1 MIEKSASD
9 IAKTPLAMLIHH
21 KVTYGSQESYTRG
34 TNSPQA
40 PVVRAKIPSVFWKW
54 PSLWSFFPL
63 RLSFFCYSWKS
74 QCLGPHLP
82 KITSHYLPALSPTW
96 ILSAVVI
103 DLHSLQNFS
112 SCLHCLLCPPKNID
126 LSPAYPFPPGF
137 IAQPLQWAWALTKG
151 KIRGSH

>member
-1 MIEKSASD
+1 MDPRSHILEALTALRPQWLGLRYPVFFESGQAS
-9 IAKTPLAMLIHH
+9 
-21 KVTYGSQESYTRG
+21 
-34 TNSPQA
+34 
-40 PVVRAKIPSVFWKW
+40 F
-54 PSLWSFFPL
+54 WSFFPL

-82 KITSHYLPALSPTW
+82 KITGHYFPALSPTW

-137 IAQPLQWAWALTKG
+137 IAQPLQ
-151 KIRGSH
+151 